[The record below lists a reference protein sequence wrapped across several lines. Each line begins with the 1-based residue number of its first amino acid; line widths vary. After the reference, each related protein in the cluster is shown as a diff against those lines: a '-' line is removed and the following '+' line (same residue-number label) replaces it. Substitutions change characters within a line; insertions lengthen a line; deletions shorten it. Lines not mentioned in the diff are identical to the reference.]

1 MAKANDTNE
10 ANDKPLI
17 RQGCRFDEANDATAD
32 KADVADKPAEAEEAN
47 AEADVADEAIM
58 ADEIEANVIGKII
71 AADETIVIDN
81 VVALQLMRSTKPISQ
96 RAKEAAETDEATRPK
111 PMTLPKPP
119 RLTTTRLPSPI
130 K

>member
-1 MAKANDTNE
+1 LAKANDTNE

-47 AEADVADEAIM
+47 AEANVADEAIM

-96 RAKEAAETDEATRPK
+96 QAKEAAETGEATRLM
-111 PMTLPKPP
+111 PMTPPKPP
-119 RLTTTRLPSPI
+119 RPTTTRLPSPI

>member
-1 MAKANDTNE
+1 
-10 ANDKPLI
+10 
-17 RQGCRFDEANDATAD
+17 
-32 KADVADKPAEAEEAN
+32 VADKPAEAEEAN

-81 VVALQLMRSTKPISQ
+81 VVALQLMRSTKPITQ
-96 RAKEAAETDEATRPK
+96 RAKEAAETDEATRLM
-111 PMTLPKPP
+111 PMTPPKPP
-119 RLTTTRLPSPI
+119 RPTTTRLPSPI

>member
-96 RAKEAAETDEATRPK
+96 RAKEAAETDEATRLM
-111 PMTLPKPP
+111 PMTPPKPP
-119 RLTTTRLPSPI
+119 RPTTTRLPSPI

>member
-1 MAKANDTNE
+1 M
-10 ANDKPLI
+10 
-17 RQGCRFDEANDATAD
+17 
-32 KADVADKPAEAEEAN
+32 ADKPAEAEEAN

>member
-1 MAKANDTNE
+1 M
-10 ANDKPLI
+10 
-17 RQGCRFDEANDATAD
+17 
-32 KADVADKPAEAEEAN
+32 ADKPAEAEEAN

-96 RAKEAAETDEATRPK
+96 RAKEAAETGEATRLM
-111 PMTLPKPP
+111 PMTPPKPP
-119 RLTTTRLPSPI
+119 RPTTTRLPSPI

>member
-96 RAKEAAETDEATRPK
+96 RAKEAAETGEATRLM
-111 PMTLPKPP
+111 PMTPPKPP
-119 RLTTTRLPSPI
+119 RPTTTRLPSPI

>member
-1 MAKANDTNE
+1 LAKANDTNE

-81 VVALQLMRSTKPISQ
+81 VVALQLMRSTKPITQ
-96 RAKEAAETDEATRPK
+96 RAKEAAETDEATRLM
-111 PMTLPKPP
+111 PMTPPKPP
-119 RLTTTRLPSPI
+119 RPTTTRLPSPI

>member
-1 MAKANDTNE
+1 LAKANDTNE

-96 RAKEAAETDEATRPK
+96 RAKEAAETDEATRLM
-111 PMTLPKPP
+111 PMTPPKPP
-119 RLTTTRLPSPI
+119 RPTTTRLPSPI

>member
-1 MAKANDTNE
+1 LAKANDTNE

-81 VVALQLMRSTKPISQ
+81 VVALQLIGQRSQLPNEPKRPLRLMRQ
-96 RAKEAAETDEATRPK
+96 QG
-111 PMTLPKPP
+111 
-119 RLTTTRLPSPI
+119 
-130 K
+130 